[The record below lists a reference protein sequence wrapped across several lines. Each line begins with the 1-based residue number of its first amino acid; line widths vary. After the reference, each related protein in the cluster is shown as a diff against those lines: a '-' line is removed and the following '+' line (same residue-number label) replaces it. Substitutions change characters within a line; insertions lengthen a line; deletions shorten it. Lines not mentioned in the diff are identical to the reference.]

1 MLVLTRKLDEG
12 IVLSDNITIKILAIE
27 DGKVKIGID
36 APKHIE
42 IHREEV
48 YEQIK
53 KENINAINI
62 NIDELKLL

>member
-53 KENINAINI
+53 KENTNAINI